1 MEQVYKAGT
10 RTSPLAL
17 KQVEEVLESL
27 GRFYPTFKAKIV
39 RINTSG
45 DKDRDTPISEIE
57 GSDFFTREI
66 DQALLKREIDF
77 AIHSAKDLPDE
88 ITKGLKVAAITA
100 SIDSRDVLVSK
111 GNLELSELPI
121 GAKIGTSSIRRK
133 SQLKAYR
140 DDFEI
145 IDIRGNIGERLK
157 ILDNSDLDAI
167 LIAAAGLI
175 RLGLE
180 RKITQRLSFDIMQ
193 PHPYQGALA
202 VIIRGEDRE
211 LFKLLNVLDNREE
224 LSKV

>member
-1 MEQVYKAGT
+1 MEQIYKAGT

-27 GRFYPTFKAKIV
+27 RRFYPTFKAKVV

-66 DQALLKREIDF
+66 DKALLRREIDF

-88 ITKGLKVAAITA
+88 IAKGLKVAAITA
-100 SIDSRDVLVSK
+100 SIDPRDVLVSK
-111 GNLELSELPI
+111 GNLKLSELPV
-121 GAKIGTSSIRRK
+121 GAKIGTSSLRRK
-133 SQLKAYR
+133 IQLKAYR

-145 IDIRGNIGERLK
+145 IDIRGNIGKRLN
-157 ILDNSDLDAI
+157 ILSNSDLDAI

-180 RKITQRLSFDIMQ
+180 DEISQRLSTEIIQ

-202 VIIRGEDRE
+202 IVVRREDRE
-211 LFKLLNVLDNREE
+211 LFNLLRVLNNKKE

>member
-1 MEQVYKAGT
+1 MEQIYKAGT

-17 KQVEEVLESL
+17 KQVDEVLASL
-27 GRFYPTFKAKIV
+27 RKIYPRLKVEVIGIDTC
-39 RINTSG
+39 G
-45 DKDRDTPISEIE
+45 DKDKSKPISTIE

-66 DQALLKREIDF
+66 DEVLLKGEIDF
-77 AIHSAKDLPDE
+77 AVHSAKDLPDK
-88 ITKGLKVAAITA
+88 IAKGLKVAAITA
-100 SIDSRDVLVSK
+100 SIDPRDVLVSK
-111 GNLELSELPI
+111 GNLRLSKLPI
-121 GAKIGTSSIRRK
+121 GAKIGTSSLRRK

-145 IDIRGNIGERLK
+145 IDIRGNIGDRLK
-157 ILDNSDLDAI
+157 ILGNNDLDAI

-180 RKITQRLSFDIMQ
+180 DEISQRLPVDIMQ

-202 VIIRGEDRE
+202 VVVRREDRT
-211 LFKLLNVLDNREE
+211 LFKLLSVLDNKKE

>member
-1 MEQVYKAGT
+1 MEQIYKAGT

-17 KQVEEVLESL
+17 KQAEEVLESL
-27 GRFYPTFKAKIV
+27 RRFYPTFKAKVI

-66 DQALLKREIDF
+66 DKALLRREIDF

-88 ITKGLKVAAITA
+88 IAKGLKVAAITA
-100 SIDSRDVLVSK
+100 SIDPRDVLVSK
-111 GNLELSELPI
+111 GNLKLSELPV
-121 GAKIGTSSIRRK
+121 GAKIGTSSLRRK
-133 SQLKAYR
+133 IQLKAYR

-145 IDIRGNIGERLK
+145 IDIRGNIGKRLN
-157 ILDNSDLDAI
+157 ILSNSDLDAI

-180 RKITQRLSFDIMQ
+180 GEISQRLSTEIIQ

-202 VIIRGEDRE
+202 IVVRREDRE
-211 LFKLLNVLDNREE
+211 LFKLLRVLNNKKE